1 MTLETQSREE
11 QALMSLKAANE
22 KLETAI
28 LENTSGQDSDPWLEC
43 LEVLKGVEA
52 QLESII
58 LKQQASQKPKKLKQ
72 LQLLNEA

>member
-1 MTLETQSREE
+1 
-11 QALMSLKAANE
+11 MSLKAANE

-58 LKQQASQKPKKLKQ
+58 LKQRASKKPKK
-72 LQLLNEA
+72 QLLNES